1 MEILLLF
8 TGVNYE
14 PNRTLYN
21 YTPPLVSEEQFV
33 TDGNIVEA
41 LEATE
46 EDLLVVHT
54 KSYLSR
60 LKV

>member
-1 MEILLLF
+1 M
-8 TGVNYE
+8 
-14 PNRTLYN
+14 
-21 YTPPLVSEEQFV
+21 PLVSEEQFV

-54 KSYLSR
+54 QRYLNR
-60 LKV
+60 LKVALLNLSAPLVVRAWRVH